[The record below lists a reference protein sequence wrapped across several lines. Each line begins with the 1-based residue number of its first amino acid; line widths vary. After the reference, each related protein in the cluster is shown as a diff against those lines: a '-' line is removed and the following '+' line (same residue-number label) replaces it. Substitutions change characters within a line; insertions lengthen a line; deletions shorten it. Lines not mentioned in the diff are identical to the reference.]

1 MSVLL
6 WGPGLFLCAF
16 VVHLGVWRV
25 RVPAR
30 QRRALVVLFAG
41 VFAGAAVLGALADNA
56 GGAAGRSAWLPAG
69 PWGLIFSAVCF
80 ASLAAGYIALHIGL
94 EVDSPTL
101 TLVKWIDTGGAH
113 GVTESELEVA
123 VRMERFV
130 RSRVTRL
137 ADDGQVV
144 EECGRYRIAAPGLR
158 LLGVY
163 DAYARLAGRQGKS
176 V

>member
-16 VVHLGVWRV
+16 ALHVGLWRV

-30 QRRALVVLFAG
+30 QRRALLALFAG
-41 VFAGAAVLGALADNA
+41 VFAAAAALGARGG
-56 GGAAGRSAWLPAG
+56 GGAGSPAWLPAG
-69 PWGLIFSAVCF
+69 PWAWLLSAVCY
-80 ASLAAGYIALHIGL
+80 ASLAAGYVALHIGL

-101 TLVKWIDTGGAH
+101 TLVNRIDAGGAR
-113 GVTESELEVA
+113 GVTEAELEDA

-137 ADDGQVV
+137 ADDGQVS
-144 EECGRYRIAAPGLR
+144 EERGRYRIAEPGVR
-158 LLGVY
+158 LLRFY
-163 DAYARLAGRQGKS
+163 EAYNRLAGRRDKS